1 MKGGRWDWIL
11 HSCFSD
17 ISIMKHF
24 VRILVNGN
32 IFSVQS
38 FSDFELKSSESVFK
52 LFPVFKDLKK
62 KKHTGKSKIRMTK
75 CPISRSINEE
85 FILWV
90 LLEWSGYLP
99 SPHCHLPSLMLV
111 LKPCFCY

>member
-62 KKHTGKSKIRMTK
+62 KTHRKKQNKNDKMSHFQVHK
-75 CPISRSINEE
+75 
-85 FILWV
+85 
-90 LLEWSGYLP
+90 
-99 SPHCHLPSLMLV
+99 
-111 LKPCFCY
+111 

>member
-11 HSCFSD
+11 HSCFSN

-32 IFSVQS
+32 IFSVFLS

-62 KKHTGKSKIRMTK
+62 THRKKQNKNDKMSHFQVHK
-75 CPISRSINEE
+75 
-85 FILWV
+85 
-90 LLEWSGYLP
+90 
-99 SPHCHLPSLMLV
+99 
-111 LKPCFCY
+111 